1 MKSIGKANKKLRK
14 LKRSFLHDESCSVN
28 RYFNNAFID
37 HLSIIIIFA
46 IIMQQELFPSEQFSF
61 FSLGSGS
68 SGNCYYLGNSRY
80 GILIDAGIGPRITKK
95 RLAEYGIDFSS
106 IYAVLIT
113 HDHYDHIKSVG
124 YLGEKLQIP
133 VYATREVHRGI
144 ADSPLTKT
152 RMNGSKRY
160 IEKGVPFQ
168 IEDVKITAFD
178 VPHDSDNVGYFFE
191 FEEHK
196 LTLVTDAGTITEEV
210 AHYICKANH
219 LIIESN
225 YDEDMLKN
233 GRYPYPLKQR
243 ITSGSGHLSNR
254 QTADFL
260 AENYSS
266 KLRNIWLCHLSSNNN
281 RPDLA
286 YQTVEKQLTR
296 KGIKVGTEV
305 SLQVLKRNTLS
316 TKTNF

>member
-1 MKSIGKANKKLRK
+1 
-14 LKRSFLHDESCSVN
+14 
-28 RYFNNAFID
+28 
-37 HLSIIIIFA
+37 
-46 IIMQQELFPSEQFSF
+46 MQQELFPLEQFSF

-68 SGNCYYLGNSRY
+68 SGNCYYLGNNRY

-106 IYAVLIT
+106 ISAVLIT

-124 YLGEKLQIP
+124 YLGEKHHIP
-133 VYATREVHRGI
+133 VYATRQVHQGI
-144 ADSPLTKT
+144 ANSSLTKS
-152 RMNGSKRY
+152 RLNSSKRY
-160 IEKGVPFQ
+160 IEKGMPFQ
-168 IEDVKITAFD
+168 IEDFKITAFD
-178 VPHDSDNVGYFFE
+178 VPHDSIDNAGYFFE
-191 FEEHK
+191 FNEHT
-196 LTLVTDAGTITEEV
+196 LTLATDVGTITDEV

-254 QTADFL
+254 QTAEFL
-260 AENYSS
+260 AANYSS
-266 KLRNIWLCHLSSNNN
+266 KLRNIWLCHLSGNNN
-281 RPDLA
+281 HPELA
-286 YQTVEKQLTR
+286 YQTVEKQLTQ

-316 TKTNF
+316 LKTNF